1 MLIFGKFF
9 KFAEKYFWTFKN
21 FLILSDLNGIP
32 PLVQFVECIDNNVA
46 HSAVVALR
54 NLAEDIQ
61 NKKTIGK
68 YGMQAIVAKV
78 KSTLFHEHCKS

>member
-1 MLIFGKFF
+1 M
-9 KFAEKYFWTFKN
+9 
-21 FLILSDLNGIP
+21 
-32 PLVQFVECIDNNVA
+32 VQFVECIDNNVA

-78 KSTLFHEHCKS
+78 NYHGVMNLVKSYDRLKDEKLFCLKFSSPEVQKI

>member
-1 MLIFGKFF
+1 M
-9 KFAEKYFWTFKN
+9 
-21 FLILSDLNGIP
+21 
-32 PLVQFVECIDNNVA
+32 VQFVECVDNNVA

-54 NLAEDIQ
+54 NLAEDLQ

-78 KSTLFHEHCKS
+78 KSHLTPGASQFWDPWGIKRPFKRPFTFLPITDD

>member
-1 MLIFGKFF
+1 MSFF
-9 KFAEKYFWTFKN
+9 LRLLKSILNFWKN
-21 FLILSDLNGIP
+21 LTLSDLNGIP

-68 YGMQAIVAKV
+68 YGMQAIVSKV
-78 KSTLFHEHCKS
+78 KSSLFYEPCRAIIK

>member
-1 MLIFGKFF
+1 M
-9 KFAEKYFWTFKN
+9 
-21 FLILSDLNGIP
+21 
-32 PLVQFVECIDNNVA
+32 QFVECIDNNVA

-78 KSTLFHEHCKS
+78 KFSLFQEPCES

>member
-1 MLIFGKFF
+1 M
-9 KFAEKYFWTFKN
+9 
-21 FLILSDLNGIP
+21 
-32 PLVQFVECIDNNVA
+32 QFVECIDNNVA

-78 KSTLFHEHCKS
+78 KSTLFHEHFKS

>member
-1 MLIFGKFF
+1 M
-9 KFAEKYFWTFKN
+9 
-21 FLILSDLNGIP
+21 
-32 PLVQFVECIDNNVA
+32 VQFVECVDNNVA

-54 NLAEDIQ
+54 NLAEDLQ

-78 KSTLFHEHCKS
+78 KSHFKDIFQKKFLILNVSYCLDID